1 MNQHAPSDQPE
12 TKRDHIL
19 RERIRNLLALINS
32 SPDIAYLM
40 DTSGTVLA
48 ANKVLAERFGVS
60 MASLLGKDIH
70 GLLPPELAASRQLQT
85 EKALTSGRAVSYLD
99 QHDGRFVAHDLHP
112 VHNRKG
118 VVDRLAVFS
127 RDITHS
133 MRMENLLSACLRL
146 SETASSLTMDALLA
160 DVLEQ
165 AEILTGSS
173 IGFFHFVTPDQ
184 QTVSL
189 QAWSRNTLAQGC
201 RFADQERHY
210 PIEQAGVW
218 TDCIHTGQPI
228 IHNDYDSLP
237 HRNGLPPDHVDV
249 HREMV
254 VPIYRE
260 KKIVAVFGV
269 GNKKKEYDHEDID
282 IITSLGDLTWD
293 IILRKGKE
301 EALQQ
306 NEERYRMQIE
316 LAMDGIL
323 LSSPQWIITT
333 ANRSLCLML
342 GMKEKDII
350 GRHIRDLPFTPESL
364 QECPFRLDLLNQGE
378 IVNSDRVLIRGDNTL
393 VPVEMRTGM
402 MPDGSYQSIFRD
414 ITERKSQE
422 QQLADALREKEVLL
436 REVHHRVKNNLAAII
451 SLMDMQ
457 RRKIDDAHGQNI
469 LTELSNRIRTM
480 SLVHEKLYRADSLAS
495 IDFQDYTQ
503 ALISHLRTTFGSP
516 GIICQ
521 VDAPG
526 ITIPLDLASP
536 CGLIVNE
543 LVTNALKYAFPE
555 GKPRPGNSDCRIM
568 VCLNRENATYTLT
581 VADNGIGLPTGFDW
595 TKTQTLG
602 MILVRMLGQHQ
613 LRGQYVVD
621 ENNGTSFT
629 LTFTNRKKGAPIH
642 G

>member
-237 HRNGLPPDHVDV
+237 HRNGLPPGHVDV

-457 RRKIDDAHGQNI
+457 RRNIDDAHGQDI

-521 VDAPG
+521 IDAPG

>member
-237 HRNGLPPDHVDV
+237 HRNGLPPGHVDV

-269 GNKKKEYDHEDID
+269 GNKKKEYDHADID

-457 RRKIDDAHGQNI
+457 RRNIDDAHGQNI